1 MFQRFIYQIQRF
13 MYGRYGGDSL
23 NIFLLILGLIISF
36 AAQIS
41 GVFWIGLFAYIPEIY
56 FIFRVLSRNIPAR
69 QRELRVFQKV
79 WFPVKHFFTRTCGS
93 WFKYQAEKF
102 RYRSVYKYFSCPKC
116 GQHLRAPRGRGKI
129 LVTCQRCHTEFK
141 KKV

>member
-1 MFQRFIYQIQRF
+1 MFQRFIYQLQRF

-23 NIFLLILGLIISF
+23 NIFLLILGLFISF

-79 WFPVKHFFTRTCGS
+79 WFPVKHFFTRTCGG

-102 RYRSVYKYFSCPKC
+102 HYRSVYKYYSSPKC
-116 GQHLRAPRGRGKI
+116 GKHLRAPRGRGKN
-129 LVTCQRCHTEFK
+129 LVNFQRSTTEFK